1 MKYSNITEGE
11 FISRPNRFIANVRV
25 GDNVETVHVKNTGR
39 CKELLLPSSQV
50 YLWKSE
56 NESRKTKYDL
66 VCVKKGDRLI
76 NIDSM
81 APNAVALEYI
91 SEGRL
96 VDNLRRVQS
105 EYTYNSSRFDF
116 YIETDTTRAFVEVK
130 GVTLERDGVVL
141 FPDAPTERGVKH
153 VKELITAKQNGFDAY
168 IFFVVQM
175 SGVKEFTPNTMT
187 HPEFSDALKTAMEN
201 GVHIVAITCNV
212 TPDEIIPDKIIPVI
226 L

>member
-1 MKYSNITEGE
+1 
-11 FISRPNRFIANVRV
+11 
-25 GDNVETVHVKNTGR
+25 
-39 CKELLLPSSQV
+39 
-50 YLWKSE
+50 
-56 NESRKTKYDL
+56 
-66 VCVKKGDRLI
+66 
-76 NIDSM
+76 
-81 APNAVALEYI
+81 
-91 SEGRL
+91 
-96 VDNLRRVQS
+96 
-105 EYTYNSSRFDF
+105 
-116 YIETDTTRAFVEVK
+116 
-130 GVTLERDGVVL
+130 L